1 MANIFVRS
9 PYYVFGSGIS
19 GSAYY
24 EVQITIDG
32 TLRYTLK
39 KDVDS
44 NLRARLEV
52 SELLR
57 DYLQPKLFNGSN
69 ASTHSEV
76 YTIRSQFFNSAGVA
90 TTPPTIVTA
99 LFADGYSYF
108 EDGVNWTTERGYMAT
123 NSIIYRLKDTQY
135 RIPVDRNNTQSVTFY
150 KGSFQDSQVI
160 PSANASILFQYIDFP
175 IETKQLYI
183 DRVEA
188 DGGVYDASAC
198 VDAYFNSLTD
208 IDRVDILNDAG
219 ETIPVKVITISEC
232 RYTPVYLFFINR
244 YGAQQ
249 SVFFFTKSVESIG
262 VTKENYKR
270 SLLEWSAGG
279 TTYDRYSHSR
289 VQFNTQGNEKIL
301 LNTGYVDD
309 SYNSI
314 MKEILLSEQ
323 VWIAKDS
330 SNLAET
336 LPVNVNT
343 QSLTYKTGVNDKLV
357 DYQLEVSYSYDAIQ
371 NIR

>member
-1 MANIFVRS
+1 MPNIFVRS
-9 PYYVFGSGIS
+9 PYYVYGSGVS
-19 GSAYY
+19 GSAYATLLIS
-24 EVQITIDG
+24 VDG
-32 TLRYTLK
+32 ILKYTLK

-44 NLRARLEV
+44 SLRVRFEI

-57 DYLQPKLFNGSN
+57 DFLEVDLFNGSN
-69 ASTHSEV
+69 ASTHSELFR
-76 YTIRSQFFNSAGVA
+76 YTLQFFNSAGTA
-90 TTPPTIVTA
+90 TTPPVNTSG

-123 NSIIYRLKDTQY
+123 NSIIYRYKDTQY
-135 RIPVDRNNTQSVTFY
+135 RVPVDRNNALRVQFY
-150 KGSFQDSQVI
+150 KGDYLDSQVV
-160 PSANASILFQYIDFP
+160 PSANANILFQYIDLPLQSKVQF
-175 IETKQLYI
+175 K
-183 DRVEA
+183 DRVEE
-188 DGGVYDASAC
+188 DGGVYEDSTC
-198 VDAYFNSLTD
+198 VTAYYDSLTD
-208 IDRVDILNDAG
+208 VDRVDILNDAG
-219 ETIPVKVITISEC
+219 ETISVKVITISEC
-232 RYTPVYLFFINR
+232 RYEPVYLFFINR

-249 SVFFFTKSVESIG
+249 GVFFFTKSVESIG

-270 SLLEWSAGG
+270 SVLEWSSGT
-279 TTYDRYSHSR
+279 TTYDRYSHTR
-289 VQFNTQGNEKIL
+289 VDFNTQGNEKIL
-301 LNTGYVDD
+301 LNTGFVDD

-330 SNLAET
+330 SDLAET